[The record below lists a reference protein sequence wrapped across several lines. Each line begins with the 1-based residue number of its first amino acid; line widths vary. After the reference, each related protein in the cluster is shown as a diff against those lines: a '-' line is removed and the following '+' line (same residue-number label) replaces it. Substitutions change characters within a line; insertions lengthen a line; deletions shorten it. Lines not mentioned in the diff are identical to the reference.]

1 MRALGEKTTP
11 TVSMATRVIAR
22 TQIVSSEPW
31 EGGEGA
37 ESEML
42 LISLKNAPIS
52 QIKTPGLP
60 DNKHRWPPCEPE
72 ICKKGQRAITTGAQY
87 VGQLKC
93 W

>member
-1 MRALGEKTTP
+1 
-11 TVSMATRVIAR
+11 MATWRITQ
-22 TQIVSSEPW
+22 TQIVGSEPR
-31 EGGEGA
+31 EGGGA

-60 DNKHRWPPCEPE
+60 DNKHRWPPCAPE
-72 ICKKGQRAITTGAQY
+72 ICKKGQRAITTGA
-87 VGQLKC
+87 